1 MNRQVNR
8 SFFSQLRR
16 AASRKAAVPDTPNS
30 GSQAD
35 RELHLAP
42 PSGKKLG
49 RLGSSRREEES
60 LEDLGNA
67 LHGGVDPEVPAIEQ
81 VIRGGAGIAHD
92 RQHRRQ
98 QHHHGK
104 AEAQH

>member
-1 MNRQVNR
+1 MKRIKALLSPGTSAMNRQVNR

-49 RLGSSRREEES
+49 RLGSS
-60 LEDLGNA
+60 
-67 LHGGVDPEVPAIEQ
+67 GGKKRVWRIWGMRCTVE
-81 VIRGGAGIAHD
+81 
-92 RQHRRQ
+92 
-98 QHHHGK
+98 
-104 AEAQH
+104 